1 MHRTEYGTE
10 IDMKFNPSKSC
21 LFRIG
26 KDVKEYIPNL
36 QIDSHDVGWVDKLNY
51 LVMYFNSGRTIRIET
66 SLSLRKFFALL
77 MLFPATSSLSVR

>member
-1 MHRTEYGTE
+1 MLDICTEYGTE

-36 QIDSHDVGWVDKLNY
+36 HIDSHDVGWVDKLNY
-51 LVMYFNSGRTIRIET
+51 LGMYFNSGRTIRIDT
-66 SLSLRKFFALL
+66 SLSLRKF
-77 MLFPATSSLSVR
+77 T